1 MRELTVI
8 AGPANSGKFPL
19 AKKLLAED
27 PNRVLVHRDSVR
39 DAIINKMDE
48 WAVTL
53 LMEAMTC
60 RLLDMQ
66 KSVVVC
72 AWNLEH
78 TDAAM
83 WKTVAAMY
91 DVPLRWLDTRVAEVQ
106 CMIPPLEE

>member
-1 MRELTVI
+1 MRELIVI

-27 PNRVLVHRDSVR
+27 SNRLLVHRDSIR
-39 DAIINKMDE
+39 DAIVNSMDE
-48 WAVTL
+48 WAVSL
-53 LMEAMTC
+53 LMEAMTA

-72 AWNLEH
+72 AWNLEP

-83 WKTVAAMY
+83 WKAVAAMY
-91 DVPLRWLDTRVAEVQ
+91 DVPIRWLDTRQPAVQ
-106 CMIPPLEE
+106 AMIPPLEE